1 MTQTANPLK
10 QFFRQP
16 ALYLKLPSDGQFWEA
31 GSLDLPP
38 NKELPV
44 LPMTAM
50 DEITYRTPDAL
61 FNGSAVVNVIQ
72 SCIPGIKNAWKTPS
86 VDLTSILIAIRIATY
101 GSDMDV
107 GSSCPACNA
116 EGDYTLDLHTLLSGL
131 KNLDFSKAVK
141 HGDLEIYFKSI
152 DYQVQNN
159 LNTQQ
164 FEQQRIIQ
172 AVQQSTETEEKKLEN
187 INGAL
192 KEITKL
198 TLRTIMHSIAGIRT
212 PTAFV
217 TESEFIED
225 FLNNCD
231 RKLFGVIRDQVIQL
245 REDSN
250 LPPMPVTC
258 SECNHQY
265 TQTVTLDST
274 SFFAAAS

>member
-16 ALYLKLPSDGQFWEA
+16 ALFLKLPSDGQFWTN
-31 GSLDLPP
+31 GSLELPP

-44 LPMTAM
+44 LPMTAI

-61 FNGSAVVNVIQ
+61 FNGSAVASVIQ
-72 SCIPGIKNAWKTPS
+72 SCVPGIKNAWKTPAI
-86 VDLTSILIAIRIATY
+86 DLTAILIAIRIATY

-107 GSSCPACNA
+107 TSSCPACQI
-116 EGDYTLDLHTLLSGL
+116 EGEYTLDLHTLLSGA
-131 KNLDFSKAVK
+131 KHLDFSKAVK

-152 DYQVQNN
+152 DYQTQNT

-172 AVQQSTETEEKKLEN
+172 AVQQSSEPEEQKLAQ
-187 INGAL
+187 INNAL

-198 TLRTIMHSIAGIRT
+198 TILTIQHSIAGIRT
-212 PTAFV
+212 PSAFV
-217 TESEFIED
+217 TEPEFIED

-231 RKLFGVIRDQVIQL
+231 RTVFTTIRDHVIQM
-245 REDSN
+245 REDSD

-258 SECNHQY
+258 TECKHEY
-265 TQTVTLDST
+265 TQTITLDST

>member
-16 ALYLKLPSDGQFWEA
+16 ALFLKLPSDGQFWEN
-31 GSLDLPP
+31 GSLELPP
-38 NKELPV
+38 NKELAV

-61 FNGSAVVNVIQ
+61 FNGSAVTSVIQ
-72 SCIPGIKNAWKTPS
+72 SCVPGIKNAWKTPAI
-86 VDLTSILIAIRIATY
+86 DLTAILIAIRIATY

-107 GSSCPACNA
+107 SSSCPACNA

>member
-16 ALYLKLPSDGQFWEA
+16 ALFLKLPGDGQFWA
-31 GSLDLPP
+31 NGSLELPP
-38 NKELPV
+38 NKELAV

-61 FNGSAVVNVIQ
+61 FNGSAVTSVIQ
-72 SCIPGIKNAWKTPS
+72 SCVPGIKNAWKTPA
-86 VDLTSILIAIRIATY
+86 VDLTAILIAIRIATY

-107 GSSCPACNA
+107 GSSCPSCKA
-116 EGDYTLDLHTLLSGL
+116 EGDYTLDLHTLLAGI

-141 HGDLEIYFKSI
+141 QGDLEIYFKSI
-152 DYQVQNN
+152 DYQTQNN
-159 LNTQQ
+159 LNTRQ

-172 AVQQSTETEEKKLEN
+172 SVQQSTESEEKKLEQ

-198 TLRTIMHSIAGIRT
+198 TVITIVHSIAGIRT
-212 PTAFV
+212 PNAFV
-217 TESEFIED
+217 SESEFIED

-231 RKLFGVIRDQVIQL
+231 RKLFGVIRDHVIQM

-250 LPPMPVTC
+250 LPDMPVTC

-274 SFFAAAS
+274 SFFEAAS

>member
-16 ALYLKLPSDGQFWEA
+16 ALFLKLPSDGQFWTN
-31 GSLDLPP
+31 GSLDMPP

-44 LPMTAM
+44 LPMTAI

-61 FNGSAVVNVIQ
+61 FNGSAVASVIQ
-72 SCIPGIKNAWKTPS
+72 SCVPGIKNAWKTPAI
-86 VDLTSILIAIRIATY
+86 DLTAILIAIRIATY

-107 GSSCPACNA
+107 TSSCPACQI
-116 EGDYTLDLHTLLSGL
+116 EGEYTLDLHTLLSGA
-131 KNLDFSKAVK
+131 KHLDFSKAVK

-152 DYQVQNN
+152 DYQTQNT

-172 AVQQSTETEEKKLEN
+172 AVQQSSEPEEQKLAQ
-187 INGAL
+187 INNAL

-198 TLRTIMHSIAGIRT
+198 TILTIQHSIAGIRT
-212 PTAFV
+212 PSAFV
-217 TESEFIED
+217 TEPEFIED

-231 RKLFGVIRDQVIQL
+231 RTVFTTIRDHVIQM
-245 REDSN
+245 REDSD

-258 SECNHQY
+258 TECKHEY
-265 TQTVTLDST
+265 TQTITLDST

>member
-16 ALYLKLPSDGQFWEA
+16 ALFLKLPSDGQFWEN
-31 GSLDLPP
+31 GSLELPP
-38 NKELPV
+38 NKELAV

-61 FNGSAVVNVIQ
+61 FNGSAVTSVIQ
-72 SCIPGIKNAWKTPS
+72 SCVPGIKNAWKTPAI
-86 VDLTSILIAIRIATY
+86 DLTAILIAIRIATY

-107 GSSCPACNA
+107 GSRCPACNA

>member
-16 ALYLKLPSDGQFWEA
+16 ALFLKLPSDGQFWTN
-31 GSLDLPP
+31 GSLDMPP

-44 LPMTAM
+44 LPMTAI

-61 FNGSAVVNVIQ
+61 FNGSAVASVIQ
-72 SCIPGIKNAWKTPS
+72 SCVPGIKNAWKTPAI
-86 VDLTSILIAIRIATY
+86 DLTAILIAIRIATY

-107 GSSCPACNA
+107 TSSCPACQI
-116 EGDYTLDLHTLLSGL
+116 EGEYTLDLHTLLSGA
-131 KNLDFSKAVK
+131 KHLDFSKAVK

-152 DYQVQNN
+152 DYQTQNT

-172 AVQQSTETEEKKLEN
+172 AVQQSSEPEEQKLAQVN
-187 INGAL
+187 NAL

-198 TLRTIMHSIAGIRT
+198 TILTIQHSIAGIRT
-212 PTAFV
+212 PSAFV
-217 TESEFIED
+217 TEPEFIED

-231 RKLFGVIRDQVIQL
+231 RTVFTTIRDHVIQM
-245 REDSN
+245 REDSD

-258 SECNHQY
+258 TECKHEY
-265 TQTVTLDST
+265 TQTITLDST

>member
-16 ALYLKLPSDGQFWEA
+16 ALFLKLPSDGQFWTN
-31 GSLDLPP
+31 GSLELPP

-44 LPMTAM
+44 LPMTAI

-61 FNGSAVVNVIQ
+61 FNGSAVASVIQ
-72 SCIPGIKNAWKTPS
+72 SCVPGIKNAWKTPAI
-86 VDLTSILIAIRIATY
+86 DLTAILIAIRIATY

-107 GSSCPACNA
+107 TSSCPACQT
-116 EGDYTLDLHTLLSGL
+116 EGEYTLDLHTLLSGA
-131 KNLDFSKAVK
+131 KHLDFSKAVK

-152 DYQVQNN
+152 DYQTQNT

-172 AVQQSTETEEKKLEN
+172 AVQQSSEPEEQKLAQVN
-187 INGAL
+187 NAL

-198 TLRTIMHSIAGIRT
+198 TILTIQHSIAGIRT
-212 PTAFV
+212 PSAFV
-217 TESEFIED
+217 TEPEFIED

-231 RKLFGVIRDQVIQL
+231 RTVFTTIRDHVIQM
-245 REDSN
+245 REDSD

-258 SECNHQY
+258 TECKHEY
-265 TQTVTLDST
+265 TQTITLDST

>member
-1 MTQTANPLK
+1 MTQTTNPLK

-16 ALYLKLPSDGQFWEA
+16 ALFLKLPSDGQFWA
-31 GSLDLPP
+31 QGSLELPP
-38 NKELPV
+38 NKELAV

-61 FNGSAVVNVIQ
+61 FNGSAVTSVIQ
-72 SCIPGIKNAWKTPS
+72 SCVPGIKNAWKTPAI
-86 VDLTSILIAIRIATY
+86 DLTAILIAIRIATY

-107 GSSCPACNA
+107 GSSCPACQT
-116 EGDYTLDLHTLLSGL
+116 EGDYTLDLHTLLAGI
-131 KNLDFSKAVK
+131 KNLDFSKAVN

-152 DYQVQNN
+152 DYQTQND

-172 AVQQSTETEEKKLEN
+172 AAQQSTDSEEKKIEQ

-198 TLRTIMHSIAGIRT
+198 TVITIVHSIAGIRT

-217 TESEFIED
+217 SEFEYIAD

-231 RKLFGVIRDQVIQL
+231 RKLFGVIRDHVIQL
-245 REDSN
+245 REDSS

-258 SECNHQY
+258 SECNHEY

-274 SFFAAAS
+274 SFFEAAS

>member
-16 ALYLKLPSDGQFWEA
+16 ALYLKLPSDGQFWA
-31 GSLDLPP
+31 DGSLDMPP

-44 LPMTAM
+44 LPMTAI

-61 FNGSAVVNVIQ
+61 FNGSAVTSVIQ
-72 SCIPGIKNAWKTPS
+72 SCVPGIKNAWKTPA
-86 VDLTSILIAIRIATY
+86 VDLTAILIAIRIATY

-107 GSSCPACNA
+107 GSVCPACNT
-116 EGDYTLDLHTLLSGL
+116 EGEYTLDLHTMLAGI

-152 DYQVQNN
+152 DYQTQNQ
-159 LNTQQ
+159 LNTEQ

-172 AVQQSTETEEKKLEN
+172 SVQQSSISDEEKLAQVSK
-187 INGAL
+187 AL

-198 TLRTIMHSIAGIRT
+198 TVKAIANAIAGIRT
-212 PTAFV
+212 PAAFV
-217 TESEFIED
+217 SENEFIED

-231 RKLFGVIRDQVIQL
+231 RTIFNTIRDYVIQL
-245 REDSN
+245 RDMSE
-250 LPPMPVTC
+250 LPTLPVTC
-258 SECNHQY
+258 TNCNHQY
-265 TQTVTLDST
+265 NQTVTLDST
-274 SFFAAAS
+274 SFFEAAS

>member
-172 AVQQSTETEEKKLEN
+172 SVQQSTESEEKKLEN

>member
-16 ALYLKLPSDGQFWEA
+16 ALFLKLPSDGQFWTN
-31 GSLDLPP
+31 GSLELPP

-44 LPMTAM
+44 LPMTAI

-61 FNGSAVVNVIQ
+61 FNGSAVASVIQ
-72 SCIPGIKNAWKTPS
+72 SCVPGIKNAWKTPAI
-86 VDLTSILIAIRIATY
+86 DLTAILIAIRIATY

-107 GSSCPACNA
+107 TSSCPACQT
-116 EGDYTLDLHTLLSGL
+116 EGEYTLDLHTLLSGA
-131 KNLDFSKAVK
+131 KHLDFSKAVK

-152 DYQVQNN
+152 DYQTQNT

-172 AVQQSTETEEKKLEN
+172 AVQQSSEPEEQKLTQVN
-187 INGAL
+187 NAL

-198 TLRTIMHSIAGIRT
+198 TILTIQHSIAGIRT
-212 PTAFV
+212 PSAFV
-217 TESEFIED
+217 TEPEFIED

-231 RKLFGVIRDQVIQL
+231 RTVFTTIRDHVIQM
-245 REDSN
+245 REDSD

-258 SECNHQY
+258 TECKHEY
-265 TQTVTLDST
+265 TQTITLDST